1 MYFRVRNFITHLTLS
16 SPIAV
21 DLTNELWLHANGH
34 HVGTASEFDE
44 AAYHNKLNEVAAG
57 LQPHLHPQPPGL
69 TPGQNI
75 NNSFDIRHQPGFDP
89 AHMQIHHYESL
100 IDYHSGE
107 YVPYETGIGGLQPQY
122 EFYEPHAPGAGL
134 EAAFGGYAAF
144 TNEHTGGVDVV
155 EHHHHHLG
163 KPFSA

>member
-1 MYFRVRNFITHLTLS
+1 M
-16 SPIAV
+16 

-89 AHMQIHHYESL
+89 AHMQIHHYDTL
-100 IDYHSGE
+100 IDYHTGE
-107 YVPYETGIGGLQPQY
+107 YVPYETQIGGLQTPVWIIRDSY
-122 EFYEPHAPGAGL
+122 NRVGL
-134 EAAFGGYAAF
+134 EATFGGYDAF
-144 TNEHTGGVDVV
+144 TYEHISGVDVV
-155 EHHHHHLG
+155 EWISSLPSR
-163 KPFSA
+163 KTF